1 MPAVCFYFQVHQP
14 IRLRKYT
21 VFDVGKSGEYF
32 DDESNKFYLER
43 VARKCYLPANKKM
56 LELIE
61 AHDGKF
67 RISYSL
73 SGILIEQLEKF
84 FPNVLDSFRKLVD
97 TGCVDILNETY
108 YHSLAFLIS
117 PKEFQDQVRMHRD
130 KIKEVFGVTGK
141 VFRNT
146 EAMYSNDV
154 AKAASDLGYKAI
166 VAEGL
171 DHVLQWRSPNYIYSA
186 KDSGIPVFLRNYKM
200 SDDIAFRFST
210 RDWSEWPLTADKFA
224 SWLSAAEGQVVNLFM
239 DYETFGEHQWHETGI
254 FDFLQH
260 LPDEVLK
267 YDNLSFMTLSEALA
281 KNKPV
286 GDFDV
291 PHLSSWADVHR
302 DASAWLENSMQ
313 KHAFSEITSMMD
325 VIRSSGKPS
334 LLDTWRKLQTSDHF
348 YYMCTKWFA
357 DGDVH
362 KYFNHYDTPY
372 DAFLNYMNILTDLK
386 QRTSKKKAPVRTP

>member
-1 MPAVCFYFQVHQP
+1 MPGVCFYFQVHQP
-14 IRLRKYT
+14 MRLRKFT
-21 VFDVGKSGEYF
+21 AFDIGNSDSYF
-32 DDESNKFYLER
+32 DDERNKFYLER
-43 VARKCYLPANKKM
+43 VSRKCYLPANKKM
-56 LELIE
+56 LDLIE
-61 AHDGKF
+61 STGGRF

-73 SGILIEQLEKF
+73 SGIVIEQLEKF
-84 FPNVLDSFRKLVD
+84 FPEVMDSFRKLVD

-117 PKEFQDQVRMHRD
+117 KKEFSEQVKMHRE
-130 KIKEVFGVTGK
+130 KIKSAFGVKGT

-154 AKAASDLGYKAI
+154 ARAVEELGYKAI

-171 DHVLQWRSPNYIYSA
+171 DHVLQWRSPNYLYKA
-186 KDSGIPVFLRNYKM
+186 KDSGMKVFLRNYKL

-210 RDWSEWPLTADKFA
+210 KDWAEWPLKADKFA
-224 SWLSAAEGQVVNLFM
+224 SWLAASEGQMVNLFM

-260 LPDEVLK
+260 LPKEVLK
-267 YDNLSFMTLSEALA
+267 HDNMKFMTLSEAL
-281 KNKPV
+281 KSFQPV

-313 KHAFSEITSMMD
+313 RHAFDQVKELHDTVRNLGD
-325 VIRSSGKPS
+325 PE
-334 LLDTWRKLQTSDHF
+334 LLDKWRKLQTSDHF

-372 DAFLNYMNILTDLK
+372 DAFLNFMNVLTDLK
-386 QRTSKKKAPVRTP
+386 QRVEKS